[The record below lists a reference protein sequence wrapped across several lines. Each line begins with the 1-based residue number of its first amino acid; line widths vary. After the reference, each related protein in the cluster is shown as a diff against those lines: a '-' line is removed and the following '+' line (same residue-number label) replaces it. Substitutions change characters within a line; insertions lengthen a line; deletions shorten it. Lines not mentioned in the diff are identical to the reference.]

1 MQKGETYKIES
12 LKGKWK
18 NNCHAL
24 NRKVDCTQTEETGEY
39 LDCQAEAHEWI
50 NSSLTDMN
58 YWLLHKNTHL
68 YTSTPEMF
76 RVRCEES
83 RTILFSKEYSMVKYS
98 FGENIFIDPLHGRA
112 TLPYLPTLN
121 WWVDFYILCHVRF
134 LVSIWINDNNWI
146 IILQW
151 YKY

>member
-83 RTILFSKEYSMVKYS
+83 RKILFSKEYPMVKYS
-98 FGENIFIDPLHGRA
+98 FGENIYRSTAWQGHPTISTNFKLMSGFLHFVSCWFLG
-112 TLPYLPTLN
+112 LYLN
-121 WWVDFYILCHVRF
+121 
-134 LVSIWINDNNWI
+134 
-146 IILQW
+146 QW
-151 YKY
+151 